1 MASHAQLCYAP
12 GKQTKVGCCSGTLH
26 SPVAG
31 RLTGDGLLRKAIAG
45 LLSLPVIGAL
55 YLLPVARRK
64 AALRLVAVLGVGAL
78 FTLVALG
85 TSAIP
90 AANAFKSAP
99 VDPSALARISTT
111 VVASHGLTQPVTI
124 MFSEPVDAA
133 KVTAALR
140 VTPAADVHTSWSPD
154 GTMLHVAPVSRW
166 APSTLYTLSLATTAV
181 GLDGTSLPSPL
192 SAVFL
197 TRAATTATVTV
208 RPAADGDAASPVV
221 AMTFS
226 TAVAAPAL
234 AAAFTV
240 SPAVV
245 GTITTAGPDDGTP
258 QTTYLWQA
266 NEPLAPG
273 ASYTVSLASALR
285 DVDGAL
291 VATGATVD
299 LKVPTRP
306 TVVRA
311 RPANGSANVALNQAV
326 SVRFSQTMDR
336 ASTQAAFHLSAYT
349 DPAKQ
354 GRFSW
359 SEHDTVLVWTPRS
372 NFGYGSHYTL
382 TIAGSARSAAGQA
395 LATDPTATVL
405 KATFST
411 VHKVAA
417 APKPRTD
424 TPKPAG
430 GSSSSSPWYSTE
442 KYFLSLINCTHTGG
456 WVSSSGVCTG
466 RGTNG
471 HAALSLNATISN
483 GASRPWAKYLAQTSQ
498 LYHGCP
504 ACRLSAIGYSNGWWG
519 ENLAWWSGTPTGGA
533 VQAVLFFQSEKAS
546 LGGHYVNMM
555 DSRGRSAGVGVWQA
569 NGRVVFCIDFWG
581 G

>member
-1 MASHAQLCYAP
+1 M
-12 GKQTKVGCCSGTLH
+12 H

-31 RLTGDGLLRKAIAG
+31 RLRGDGLLRKAIAG

-55 YLLPVARRK
+55 YLLPVARRT

-85 TSAIP
+85 TSATP
-90 AANAFKSAP
+90 TANAFKSAQ
-99 VDPSALARISTT
+99 VDPSALARISTSVVPSLGLSDPVT
-111 VVASHGLTQPVTI
+111 VV
-124 MFSEPVDAA
+124 FSQPVDAA
-133 KVTAALR
+133 RVTAALR
-140 VTPAADVHTSWSPD
+140 VTPAADVRISWSPD
-154 GTMLHVAPVSRW
+154 GTVLHVVPVTHWSP
-166 APSTLYTLSLATTAV
+166 ATLYTVSLATTAV
-181 GLDGTSLPSPL
+181 GLGGTSLPSPL

-197 TRAATTATVTV
+197 TRAPTTATLTV
-208 RPAADGDAASPVV
+208 RPARGGDAASPVV
-221 AMTFS
+221 AMSFS
-226 TAVAAPAL
+226 TAVAEPAL
-234 AAAFTV
+234 SSAITV
-240 SPAVV
+240 TPAVPGKV
-245 GTITTAGPDDGTP
+245 TTAGPDDGTS

-266 NEPLAPG
+266 TEPLVPG
-273 ASYTVSLASALR
+273 ASYTVSLAPDLR

-291 VATGATVD
+291 VASGAIVE
-299 LKVPTRP
+299 LKAAARP
-306 TVVRA
+306 TVVRT
-311 RPANGSANVALNQAV
+311 RPVNGGANVALDQAV
-326 SVRFSQTMDR
+326 SVRFSQAMDR

-349 DPAKQ
+349 HPAKQ
-354 GRFSW
+354 GRFTW

-372 NFGYGSHYTL
+372 NYGYGSHYTL
-382 TIAGSARSAAGQA
+382 TIDGSARSAAGQA
-395 LATDPTATVL
+395 LATGPTTTVA

-411 VHKVAA
+411 VHRPVAV
-417 APKPRTD
+417 KPRTD
-424 TPKPAG
+424 KPAPGGG
-430 GSSSSSPWYSTE
+430 GSTSSPWYSTE
-442 KYFLSLINCTHTGG
+442 KYFLSLINCDHTGG
-456 WVSSSGVCTG
+456 WVSSTGVCTG

-483 GASRPWAKYLAQTSQ
+483 GASRPWAKYLAQTTQ

-504 ACRLSAIGYSNGWWG
+504 ACRLSAIGYSSGWWG

-555 DSRGRSAGVGVWQA
+555 DARGRSAGVGVWQA